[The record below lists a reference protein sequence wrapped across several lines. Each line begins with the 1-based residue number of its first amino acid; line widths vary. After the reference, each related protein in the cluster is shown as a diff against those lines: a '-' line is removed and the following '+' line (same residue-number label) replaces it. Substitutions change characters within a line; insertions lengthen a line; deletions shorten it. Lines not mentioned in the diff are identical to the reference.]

1 MTIAVSEGDSLPYPR
16 IAVRHIRRFP
26 PFEPHPLLRNPH
38 AMTLVA
44 KFYPR
49 GNLLRKMP
57 MEARLFT
64 VAPQTQVLGFCHW
77 QESRRTA
84 GTVILLH
91 GLEGCCDSH
100 YMAGLAAKAWR
111 AGLNVIRLNQR
122 TCGGTEHLAP
132 SLYNCGLSMDIR
144 TVVMELSTVDGLEGI
159 SLIGY
164 SMGGNLV
171 LKMAGEIG
179 EALPPLAGVFAV
191 CPNIDPTQCIAALEQ
206 PRNRMYHDYFFTRL
220 KARITKKAALFP
232 GKWDLAPLKSMN
244 TVREFDDVYTAPDGG
259 YDSAAHYYDRSGA
272 RHVLHNIRVPT
283 VILTAQDDPF
293 IPFGMFSIPAITQN
307 PFIDLILTSNGGHC
321 GFFQRRQSHEDRY
334 WAENRLIEMVLN
346 NSYHRA
352 NGGMDLQHASCQSI
366 MQ

>member
-1 MTIAVSEGDSLPYPR
+1 M
-16 IAVRHIRRFP
+16 RHTRRLQ
-26 PFEPHPLLRNPH
+26 PFYPHPLLRNAH

-49 GNLLRKMP
+49 GNLLRNIP
-57 MEARLFT
+57 METRLFT
-64 VAPQTQVLGFCHW
+64 VAPQTQLLGFCHW
-77 QESRRTA
+77 QVNRHIA

-132 SLYNCGLSMDIR
+132 SLYNCGLSADIR
-144 TVVMELSTVDGLEGI
+144 AVITELSNVDGLAKI

-171 LKMAGEIG
+171 LKMAGEVG
-179 EALPPLAGVFAV
+179 ETFPSLTGLFAV

-232 GKWDLAPLKSMN
+232 GKWDLAPLKSMK
-244 TVREFDDVYTAPDGG
+244 TVREFDEFYTAPDGG
-259 YDSAAHYYDRSGA
+259 YASAAQYYDRSGA

-293 IPFGMFSIPAITQN
+293 IPFGMFSIPAITKN
-307 PFIDLILTSNGGHC
+307 PFIDLIVTRKGGHC

-334 WAENRLIEMVLN
+334 WAENRLIEMVSN
-346 NSYHRA
+346 DYRRTADGRMNAEHTSCHSIH
-352 NGGMDLQHASCQSI
+352 QVTPASVNR
-366 MQ
+366 

>member
-1 MTIAVSEGDSLPYPR
+1 MTTAVSEGGSPPYPP
-16 IAVRHIRRFP
+16 IAMRHTHRFP

-49 GNLLRKMP
+49 GNLLRNMP
-57 MEARLFT
+57 METRLFT
-64 VAPQTQVLGFCHW
+64 VAPQTQLLGFCHW
-77 QESRRTA
+77 QHTRRAT

-132 SLYNCGLSMDIR
+132 SLYNCGLSTDIR
-144 TVVMELSTVDGLEGI
+144 AVVTELSTVDGLEGI

-171 LKMAGEIG
+171 LKMAGEIA
-179 EALPPLAGVFAV
+179 ETLPSLTGVFTV
-191 CPNIDPTQCIAALEQ
+191 CPNIDPTQCIVALEQ
-206 PRNRMYHDYFFTRL
+206 RRNRMYHDYFFTRL

-232 GKWDLAPLKSMN
+232 GKWDLAPLKSMK
-244 TVREFDDVYTAPDGG
+244 TVREFDEFYTAPDGG
-259 YDSAAHYYDRSGA
+259 YDSAAQYYDRSGA
-272 RHVLHNIRVPT
+272 RHVLHNIRIPT

-293 IPFGMFSIPAITQN
+293 IPCSMFNIPAIAQN
-307 PFIDLILTSNGGHC
+307 PFIDLIVTSNGGHC
-321 GFFQRRQSHEDRY
+321 GFFQRHQSHEDRY

-346 NSYHRA
+346 NSRHRT
-352 NGGMDLQHASCQSI
+352 NRGMDPQHTSCQSI
-366 MQ
+366 TQ

>member
-1 MTIAVSEGDSLPYPR
+1 M
-16 IAVRHIRRFP
+16 RHTRRFL
-26 PFEPHPLLRNPH
+26 PFEPHPLLRNAH

-49 GNLLRKMP
+49 GSLLRNIP

-64 VAPQTQVLGFCHW
+64 VAPQTQLLGCCHW
-77 QESRRTA
+77 QHNRHTA
-84 GTVILLH
+84 GTVILVH

-144 TVVMELSTVDGLEGI
+144 AVVTELSTVDGLDSI

-179 EALPPLAGVFAV
+179 ETLPSLAGVFAV

-206 PRNRMYHDYFFTRL
+206 PRNRMYHDYFFKRL
-220 KARITKKAALFP
+220 KARIIKKAALFP
-232 GKWDLAPLKSMN
+232 GKWDLAPLKSMK
-244 TVREFDDVYTAPDGG
+244 TVREFDEFYTAPDGG
-259 YDSAAHYYDRSGA
+259 YDSATQYYDRSGA

-283 VILTAQDDPF
+283 AIITAQDDPF
-293 IPFGMFSIPAITQN
+293 IPFGMFGIPAISQN
-307 PFIDLILTSNGGHC
+307 PFIDLIATSNGGHC
-321 GFFQRRQSHEDRY
+321 GFFQRRRPHEDRY
-334 WAENRLIEMVLN
+334 WAENRLIEIVSRPMAVAEAARACVHGTTSLT
-346 NSYHRA
+346 HRVA
-352 NGGMDLQHASCQSI
+352 IPFGRGRQSV
-366 MQ
+366 